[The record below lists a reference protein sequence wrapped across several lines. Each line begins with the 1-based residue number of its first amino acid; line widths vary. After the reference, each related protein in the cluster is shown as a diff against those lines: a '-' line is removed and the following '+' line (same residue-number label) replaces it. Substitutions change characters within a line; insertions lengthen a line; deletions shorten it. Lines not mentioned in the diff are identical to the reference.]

1 MQQVFAQIKEDCYD
15 KGEQWWLT
23 NEEEA
28 QLNILNKDAE
38 VISPIRELTVAYL
51 NRAKGEETNFLSA
64 THFLQILKIEYP
76 KAGQVKEVRA
86 ILKERLG
93 KDRKSN
99 GVQGWDIP
107 MIED

>member
-28 QLNILNKDAE
+28 QLTILNKDAE

-51 NRAKGEETNFLSA
+51 NRAKGGGTIFLSA
-64 THFLQILKIEYP
+64 TNFLQVLKIEHP
-76 KAGQVKEVRA
+76 KRAEIKEVRA
-86 ILKERLG
+86 VLRELLG

-107 MIED
+107 MVDI

>member
-23 NEEEA
+23 EDEEA
-28 QLNILNKDAE
+28 QLTTLNKDAE

-51 NRAKGEETNFLSA
+51 SCAKGKETSFLSA
-64 THFLQILKIEYP
+64 TQFLQMLKIENP
-76 KAGQVKEVRA
+76 RRGQIKEVRVV
-86 ILKERLG
+86 LREFLG

-99 GVQGWDIP
+99 GLQGWDVP
-107 MIED
+107 MADI